1 MSLSIQFLSFSEGFT
16 HLNEAPVLEISE
28 NVKIFELAEPMN
40 KKVTH
45 EDGSVTHGIIRYLL
59 LGKTDK
65 EGTYNVRAFYPNNS
79 NILSPLGLADVRKN
93 LNPYV
98 F

>member
-1 MSLSIQFLSFSEGFT
+1 MSLSIQFLGFSEGFT
-16 HLNEAPVLEISE
+16 HLNEAPALEISE

-45 EDGSVTHGIIRYLL
+45 DDGSISHGKIRYLL
-59 LGKTDK
+59 LEKTEQ
-65 EGTYNVRAFYPNNS
+65 EGIYNVRAFYPNNS
-79 NILSPLGLADVRKN
+79 NIISPLGLADVRKN
-93 LNPYV
+93 LDPYA